1 MSHEQTAP
9 DKKRLIMLVVI
20 ALVGALAAA
29 GIIYQFAG
37 SGNADAFY
45 DKSAEN
51 PILPPGVRPGQSPP
65 PGPGGSK

>member
-20 ALVGALAAA
+20 ALVGSLAAA
-29 GIIYQFAG
+29 GIVYQLAG
-37 SGNADAFY
+37 SASDASY